1 MASVIVVFINFKVK
15 IELQF
20 KEEMKK
26 LDDSLVVKIMKEV
39 DDKFKEVREEFN
51 QSIIFIEYV
60 IYNEQYSRKNSVR
73 IFGIIEEEGKDVE

>member
-1 MASVIVVFINFKVK
+1 MVSVIVVFINFKVK

-26 LDDSLVVKIMKEV
+26 LDDSLVVKITKEV

>member
-26 LDDSLVVKIMKEV
+26 LDDSLVVKITKEV